1 MFPFK
6 TLRLRFPYMQGTQV
20 RDLQERLIATG
31 FLLPRHGAD
40 GIFGPETERSVKS
53 FQKSNGLNIDGVVGP
68 ETWERLYRATGSTI
82 PNQSG
87 SQSGHVPHVTQTPDS
102 SPGFPTPDTQDA
114 FTPPTIDNGLS
125 EMQKRVLAGAGIF
138 GVIAVIAKIGK

>member
-1 MFPFK
+1 MFPYK

-68 ETWERLYRATGSTI
+68 ETWERLYRATGSSI
-82 PNQSG
+82 PNQNN
-87 SQSGHVPHVTQTPDS
+87 SQSGHVPQITQTPS
-102 SPGFPTPDTQDA
+102 VGSGTQPA
-114 FTPPTIDNGLS
+114 YTAPKMGTALS
-125 EMQKRVLAGAGIF
+125 KTQQLALLSVGAVGM
-138 GVIAVIAKIGK
+138 VIAIAKAGK